1 MTPALLTLLL
11 FVAVLLAQ
19 QGPAQA
25 FSTSLS
31 RFAQK
36 HALGRPHLEIMARET
51 SLSMAEAS
59 PSKAGGAEPFKKFA
73 CRSCSYVYDEEK
85 GFKKRYPPGMC
96 VYVIQC
102 TVTPLPPLLQIRNE
116 AHASLSTHL
125 PISPSLHLPIPPSR
139 PGLSSLLLRHAVL
152 LAQGLH
158 VPSVRGSHRPVRP
171 SDGGGIV
178 TVTVT
183 V

>member
-125 PISPSLHLPIPPSR
+125 PISPFYPSLHLSISPSPR
-139 PGLSSLLLRHAVL
+139 LVPASRLCFSGTLFSSLKVFMC
-152 LAQGLH
+152 
-158 VPSVRGSHRPVRP
+158 PVCGAAIDQFDP
-171 SDGGGIV
+171 V
-178 TVTVT
+178 TAEE
-183 V
+183 